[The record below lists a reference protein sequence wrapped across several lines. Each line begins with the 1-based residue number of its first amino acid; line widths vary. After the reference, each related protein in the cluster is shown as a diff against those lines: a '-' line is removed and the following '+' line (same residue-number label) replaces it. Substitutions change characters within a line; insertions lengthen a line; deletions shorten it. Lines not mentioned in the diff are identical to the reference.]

1 MSSYMVLE
9 FSFEIL
15 IAKGMDVELLRIDL
29 ERITLKRALAAG
41 DSLVDVLSR
50 LDEVARNPDIPDRL
64 EHYLSKRSYE
74 KALAWLDDPEQ
85 PHRM

>member
-1 MSSYMVLE
+1 
-9 FSFEIL
+9 
-15 IAKGMDVELLRIDL
+15 MDVELLRLDL
-29 ERITLKRALAAG
+29 ERITQKRALSDG
-41 DSLVDVLSR
+41 ESLVNVLQR
-50 LDEVARNPDIPDRL
+50 LDELARTPNIPDRL